1 MSTLSV
7 SHKNGI
13 TAICPNCAIIMSSTC
28 ERTLKMR
35 IKMHFKRCKQ
45 LDKPIDYNEVIAKSQ
60 ELAKQEQQRYIG
72 FKPKSYKMKK
82 EGTDTFL
89 EIK

>member
-1 MSTLSV
+1 MSV

-35 IKMHFKRCKQ
+35 IKMHFKVCKT
-45 LDKPIDYNEVIAKSQ
+45 DKSIDYNEVIAKSQ
-60 ELAKQEQQRYIG
+60 ELARQEQQRYIG
-72 FKPKSYKMKK
+72 FKPKMYKMKK
-82 EGTDTFL
+82 EGADTFL